1 MNHKEIIFQYEDQ
14 SCTLPYVTYEGRY
27 PGKHLIISGGMHG
40 NEINGIMMCRYI
52 QQYFAQH
59 DIEDMLIGKITIIP
73 ILNPLWFQQMMRYI
87 PIDNKDLNRCFW
99 KHNEK
104 TYSEYY
110 ADFLIE
116 NFFQYADHGIDIHDA
131 GWRTVLVPH
140 ARINSCTTD
149 HCDVIIHNMS
159 KRFDSKI
166 IMERDGNDNMLAV
179 YAQDIL
185 QKPIMTIEVWWNQM
199 QYTQYFD
206 ETINGILN
214 TIKWLWYI
222 DGEIDLRNTT
232 QHFLTERK
240 THITHCGGVLSL
252 DVILW
257 AEIIAGQKLW
267 TIYYPLM
274 DRQDDIVAE
283 SDGFVFSIRAGE
295 QIPKDKDMISI
306 IA

>member
-1 MNHKEIIFQYEDQ
+1 MNLKEIIFQYEDIY
-14 SCTLPYVTYEGRY
+14 CTIPYYEYEGTT
-27 PGKHLIISGGMHG
+27 PGKHLIITGGMHG
-40 NEINGIMMCRYI
+40 NEINGIMMCHHIRRYFEEHNI
-52 QQYFAQH
+52 TS
-59 DIEDMLIGKITIIP
+59 ELIGKITLIP
-73 ILNPLWFQQMMRYI
+73 TLNPLWFQQMMRYV

-99 KHNEK
+99 KHDDK
-104 TYSEYY
+104 TYSEHY
-110 ADFLIE
+110 ADFLVK
-116 NFFQYADHGIDIHDA
+116 NFFQYIDHGIDIHDA
-131 GWRTVLVPH
+131 GWRTVLIPH

-149 HCDVIIHNMS
+149 HCDVVIHNMG

-185 QKPIMTIEVWWNQM
+185 HKPIMTIEVWWNQM

-206 ETINGILN
+206 ETLHGILN
-214 TIKWLWYI
+214 TIQWLWYI
-222 DGEIDLRNTT
+222 NGEIDLRNTT
-232 QHFLTERK
+232 QHFLTDRQ

-274 DRQDDIVAE
+274 DRQDDIIAE
-283 SDGFVFSIRAGE
+283 TDGFVFSIRAWE

-306 IA
+306 IT